1 MQTFCLT
8 LLLFA
13 FEANRDFRF
22 CVDYKKLNAITKR
35 NRYFLP
41 FIDKVIRKILV
52 YKYLIRLDVISVL
65 IKLWMHSKNMN
76 GTIFITFW
84 SFFKYQVLPFGL
96 TNSLNLFQQNIS
108 DISLEYL
115 NAFSEAYLDY
125 IFIYSKIKKDYW
137 EHVKLILEKLED
149 TDRLINIK
157 KCKFNVEKLLSWCFS
172 IWSGHIYIDFRMI
185 ETIVNLNH
193 S

>member
-1 MQTFCLT
+1 MRTFCST

-84 SFFKYQVLPFGL
+84 SFFKYQVLLFGL

-108 DISLEYL
+108 DISFEYL

-172 IWSGHIYIDFRMI
+172 IRSGHIYIDLRMI